1 MTAGPW
7 RKDRQR
13 SSAPN
18 GVKHGLRIPIFR
30 PRAFRPQT
38 KLDQAACF
46 RFLRHPISPNTPRP
60 VAKSGSAAGS
70 GVSLDVVSEDQVPG
84 VRKILADGADQA
96 RALVGAVPAERL
108 AEVGRDEGTGDAE
121 QRGDNKPDG
130 SLEPGWRNL
139 AITPA
144 TKPMMIVQTMLMGP
158 PQVVRAGNASGG
170 TWFRRSSPDRM
181 RSNDLG
187 LRHVSALV
195 RAVTLGSLSAM
206 IPLPLSD
213 DQLKVVIDYAGFVPR
228 RLRRQY
234 LKEVAAKLY
243 FDRDV
248 ERAVDGALEK
258 LDEVERSKVS
268 PDRAHP

>member
-1 MTAGPW
+1 
-7 RKDRQR
+7 
-13 SSAPN
+13 
-18 GVKHGLRIPIFR
+18 
-30 PRAFRPQT
+30 
-38 KLDQAACF
+38 
-46 RFLRHPISPNTPRP
+46 
-60 VAKSGSAAGS
+60 
-70 GVSLDVVSEDQVPG
+70 
-84 VRKILADGADQA
+84 
-96 RALVGAVPAERL
+96 
-108 AEVGRDEGTGDAE
+108 
-121 QRGDNKPDG
+121 
-130 SLEPGWRNL
+130 
-139 AITPA
+139 
-144 TKPMMIVQTMLMGP
+144 
-158 PQVVRAGNASGG
+158 
-170 TWFRRSSPDRM
+170 M

-243 FDRDV
+243 FDGDV